1 MALAK
6 EGGKFF
12 KFSRRKGTSEYFVN
26 GLSLERVWV
35 EFTGLGRKHVLK
47 KRDVKMY
54 SAWFVSE
61 LLVGMGEVCSC

>member
-47 KRDVKMY
+47 NRDVKMY
-54 SAWFVSE
+54 SA
-61 LLVGMGEVCSC
+61 